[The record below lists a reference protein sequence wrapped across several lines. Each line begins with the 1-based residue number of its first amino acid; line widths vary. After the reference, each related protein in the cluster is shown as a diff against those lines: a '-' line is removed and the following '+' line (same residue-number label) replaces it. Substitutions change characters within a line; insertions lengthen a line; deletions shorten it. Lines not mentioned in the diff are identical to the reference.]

1 MLFKKL
7 LHVIPDSQIIRITEL
22 GEDVTT
28 IYEVNAS
35 DLAELDEAT
44 ALLDYEVSGVYT
56 LRGEE
61 SVLHVDLLK

>member
-7 LHVIPDSQIIRITEL
+7 LHVIPDSQIIRITEV

-28 IYEVNAS
+28 IYEVTAS
-35 DLAELDEAT
+35 DLDEEA
-44 ALLDYEVSGVYT
+44 ACLFYEVSGVYT

>member
-22 GEDVTT
+22 GEEGDC
-28 IYEVNAS
+28 ILYEVIAS
-35 DLAELDEAT
+35 DINEDAACLF
-44 ALLDYEVSGVYT
+44 YEVSGVYT